1 MISKHF
7 SCSFAGFGD
16 FATVDGIDCDINK
29 TSMKILY
36 SAEVLSTSFCIILIL
51 RYLMIRSIEKKTL
64 FYISADPKTMFP
76 WVFLLQLW
84 LQIAFASLKLADPAD
99 QLVGRNMIITI
110 LCESTLFLAF
120 LGLAIYFFVILKFLK
135 SFTDMLIEDRR
146 DKITEHFATLRMLCP
161 MIPPMSFIF
170 SFIVV
175 IGINY
180 PEHYKI
186 FQLINLIGDGSLT
199 LFYGFLTT
207 SALSFLRQELSLHL
221 TNFPQSSDEIRLVL
235 KRLTLAYYMLLVMS
249 ILMGVSYFIFCT
261 DYMLRK
267 STYLIIW
274 LDTSWPPAATIL
286 ILTVSRISSRV
297 KPEKIGPNASY
308 DDDPRTKISVGN
320 SNETHDNTCC
330 KISLFC
336 QSSV

>member
-1 MISKHF
+1 
-7 SCSFAGFGD
+7 
-16 FATVDGIDCDINK
+16 
-29 TSMKILY
+29 MKILY
-36 SAEVLSTSFCIILIL
+36 STEVISTSLCILLIL
-51 RYLMIRSIEKKTL
+51 RYLMIRSIEKKAL
-64 FYISADPKTMFP
+64 FYFTSDPKTIFP

-84 LQIAFASLKLADPAD
+84 LQIAFASLKLADPAV
-99 QLVGRNMIITI
+99 QLVGRNILITI

-120 LGLAIYFFVILKFLK
+120 LGLAIYFYVILKFLK
-135 SFTDMLIEDRR
+135 SFTDMLTEDRR
-146 DKITEHFATLRMLCP
+146 EKISEHFAVLRTLCP
-161 MIPPMSFIF
+161 MIPPLSFVF

-175 IGINY
+175 IGIRY
-180 PEHYKI
+180 PEHYKV

-199 LFYGFLTT
+199 LFYGLLTT
-207 SALSFLRQELSLHL
+207 SALRFLRNELSLHL
-221 TNFPQSSDEIRLVL
+221 ASFPQSSDEIRLVL

-249 ILMGVSYFIFCT
+249 FLMGISYFIFCT

-308 DDDPRTKISVGN
+308 DDDPKTKISIGN
-320 SNETHDNTCC
+320 SSDTLDSSCC
-330 KISLFC
+330 KIPFLC
-336 QSSV
+336 QSYV